1 MPESSDTYDLLKAVL
16 QISYSSS
23 SLEAKLEQMLQALSD
38 AFQSDDARLL
48 KPDHIRAHGWLS
60 RLVRENKNVWVEE
73 GASFG
78 RENILPEEES
88 FVRPSFVF
96 IPVGEEVS
104 FEGLLYVGFPGP
116 RKFSPQEV
124 DLLTL
129 ISKVMGETIRQDRF
143 HRGAERKASELN
155 ALQEM
160 GRAIHATLKLADL
173 LQFVVMTG
181 LHLLKARGG
190 VLRLEDKRT
199 KELTIRYTVGDDY
212 LHALDEKISRRV
224 FFTRTPF
231 SLYHTGSENPPLS
244 ILCVPLFSRDRS
256 FGTLTFYDKEG
267 TAATFDEGDFQLL
280 LTLANQMAGAIQI
293 GVAHHEASQVAQE
306 NEKRIRQFST
316 LCELNK
322 ALLTT
327 VNFDRILH
335 MTLTSITL
343 GNGLGFNRAM
353 LFLVN
358 EKEKVLEGC
367 MAVGPDNAEE
377 AGKIWDALSRKKG
390 ALSEL
395 VSQLHDSPPKGSVL
409 NNIVKG
415 IRIPLDQ
422 EQCILSRTLLEGKPF
437 NIHSS
442 QAQEGW
448 LQTRCERGCHLGS
461 EVGCYVGDQLGR
473 DWMAYAFA
481 TVPLWGKGK
490 VIGLIIVD
498 NLYNQRPITDEDLH
512 LLSLFA
518 NQAGLAIENA
528 ILYRNLEEVH
538 QELKEAQTLLIHH
551 EKMVAL
557 GEMASTVAHEI
568 KNPLVSISGFA
579 RRLDRAIP
587 EEDPEKRY
595 TQTILK
601 EATRLERTLDDI
613 LNYTRDESMVSKIY
627 DLRDILEE
635 SLSMVS
641 ECLNGRIEI
650 VRQFP
655 AGAPKV
661 IGDFQRLKY
670 AFFNLFTNACQAM
683 REKGILSVRVHF
695 VSKGGASLVRVEVE
709 DTGKGIDPEDLH
721 NIFNPFYSTK
731 VSGLGLGLPVAHR
744 IITSHGGQIEVDNHP
759 GKGVTF
765 IVTLPAAER
774 STSSPLEEEGRPK
787 DELKHL

>member
-1 MPESSDTYDLLKAVL
+1 MPELSDTYDFLKAVL
-16 QISYSSS
+16 QTSYSSL
-23 SLEAKLEQMLQALSD
+23 SLETRLVHIVEALSD
-38 AFQSDDARLL
+38 AFQSDDTRFLR
-48 KPDHIRAHGWLS
+48 PDQIRKQGWLS
-60 RLVRENKNVWVEE
+60 RLVREKKNVWIDEE
-73 GASFG
+73 SSSGG
-78 RENILPEEES
+78 GNVLPEEES
-88 FVRPSFVF
+88 LLRPSYAF
-96 IPVGEEVS
+96 IRVGEEVS
-104 FEGLLYVGFPGP
+104 FQGLLYIGFARP
-116 RKFSPQEV
+116 RKFSSQEI

-129 ISKVMGETIRQDRF
+129 ISKILGEMVQQDQIRRT
-143 HRGAERKASELN
+143 AERKATELN

-160 GRAIHATLKLADL
+160 GRAIHATLKLGDL
-173 LQFVVMTG
+173 LQFVVTTG
-181 LHLLKARGG
+181 LNLLKARGG
-190 VLRLEDKRT
+190 ALRLEDKRT
-199 KELTIRYTVGDDY
+199 RELTIRYTVGDYHLQPVD
-212 LHALDEKISRRV
+212 DKISKRV
-224 FFTRTPF
+224 FFTRTPL
-231 SLYHTGSENPPLS
+231 SLHHTGSENPPLS
-244 ILCVPLFSRDRS
+244 VLCVPLLSRGRS

-267 TAATFDEGDFQLL
+267 TAAPFDDGDFQLL
-280 LTLANQMAGAIQI
+280 LTLANQMSGAIEI

-306 NEKRIRQFST
+306 NEKRIEQFST

-335 MTLTSITL
+335 LTLTAITL

-358 EKEKVLEGC
+358 EKEKVLEGS

-390 ALSEL
+390 VLSDL
-395 VSQLHDSPPKGSVL
+395 IRQLQDSPPRSSAL
-409 NNIVKG
+409 NQIVKG
-415 IRIPLDQ
+415 IRVPLDQ

-448 LQTRCERGCHLGS
+448 LQTRCEKGCHLGS

-528 ILYRNLEEVH
+528 MLYRNLEEVH
-538 QELKEAQTLLIHH
+538 QELREAQTLLIHH

-557 GEMASTVAHEI
+557 GELASTVAHEI

-579 RRLDRAIP
+579 RRLDRALP
-587 EEDPEKRY
+587 DDDPEKRY

-613 LNYTRDESMVSKIY
+613 LNYTRDESMVSKLH
-627 DLRDILEE
+627 DLRVILEE

-650 VRQFP
+650 IKQLPVEP
-655 AGAPKV
+655 LNV
-661 IGDFQRLKY
+661 IGDFQRLKH

-683 REKGILSVRVHF
+683 TEKGILSIRVRL
-695 VSKGGASLVRVEVE
+695 VSRGGIPLVRVEVE
-709 DTGKGIDPEDLH
+709 DTGQGIDPGNLH

-731 VSGLGLGLPVAHR
+731 ESGLGLGLPIVHR
-744 IITSHGGQIEVDNHP
+744 IITSHGGQIEVDNRP

-765 IVTLPAAER
+765 IINLPVAER
-774 STSSPLEEEGRPK
+774 STSSLLEREGSGK
-787 DELKHL
+787 DESRQV